1 MDPSSTGPLDPMQMT
16 QQIQSLAASV
26 KELTK
31 QNEELRQRIS
41 QGNSN
46 MPPPCQH
53 NRNNDEGEIY
63 SPPINYREESS
74 RQTE

>member
-16 QQIQSLAASV
+16 QQIQTLATSV
-26 KELTK
+26 EELTK

-46 MPPPCQH
+46 VPPRQR
-53 NRNNDEGEIY
+53 NQNNNDEKGH
-63 SPPINYREESS
+63 SPLTNNRDKSS
-74 RQTE
+74 RQIE

>member
-1 MDPSSTGPLDPMQMT
+1 MDPSSSTSLDPMQMT
-16 QQIQSLAASV
+16 QYIQTLVESV
-26 KELTK
+26 EELTK